1 MGETEDRLRVL
12 EDKDEIRELTAQ
24 YCLAI
29 AAGDVEKIVT
39 LFCPDGAFV
48 TSAGESVGSDE
59 LRRFYDRGGTTNKPF
74 VQNHVIEV
82 SGDEAVGRCA
92 VEVRM
97 VSDGEAYT
105 AAGEYVDLLRRVD
118 GRWRFASRDFRPYH
132 RARLSDGWA

>member
-12 EDKDEIRELTAQ
+12 EDKDEIRELTAR

-118 GRWRFASRDFRPYH
+118 GRWLFASRDFRPYH